1 MLDLLMYRGNV
12 LVSSLTWA
20 IILKKTC
27 KVLNKRRRF
36 IFQIVASYT
45 ICIRELYELYYRI
58 TQITGKPVFY
68 IVVHGYLLSRNQ
80 HSTVN

>member
-12 LVSSLTWA
+12 LVSSLAWA

-27 KVLNKRRRF
+27 KVLNKLRSF

-45 ICIRELYELYYRI
+45 ICIRAWLSTF
-58 TQITGKPVFY
+58 TQPTFNSQLI
-68 IVVHGYLLSRNQ
+68 S
-80 HSTVN
+80 